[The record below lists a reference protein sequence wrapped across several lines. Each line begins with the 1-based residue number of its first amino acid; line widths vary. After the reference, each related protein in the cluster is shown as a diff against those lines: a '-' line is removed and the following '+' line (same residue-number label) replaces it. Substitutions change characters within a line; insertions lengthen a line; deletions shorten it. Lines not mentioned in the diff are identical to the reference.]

1 MSSVTQSDLSRP
13 TAENTSST
21 HAEVP
26 RTLAEPAPRALGLL
40 DQLGLWGNLGVS
52 LLGFGGAVVLLHP
65 NGPDA
70 PPMSL
75 LAALVATVVGTV
87 LGAGAIAL
95 ASVAGARTGAPGMVL
110 LRGLFGARLS
120 YVPTVLNTV
129 QMLGWS
135 TFEVVTIATAAS
147 QLLPSVPHWVFV
159 VVIGLLTT
167 GLALKPLGTVR
178 VLRRYV
184 TVAMVLAVGYLFVQ
198 LLRAPLPG
206 QSLGSESGGSWS
218 GFSIGVDTALAVA
231 VSWVPVAADYSR
243 HSRTVRAAAIGP
255 LVGFSLSQVACYALG
270 LLALLTVA
278 GDPDRVFSSFVAV
291 PLGGLAFA
299 VLVLRELDQ
308 SFTSVYSTTVS
319 LQNLAP
325 RWDRRIIS
333 VVIGVVVTLLA
344 LNLDIYGYASFLSL
358 IGSLFVPMFAVLVVD
373 YFLLGG
379 VRTWDLSAAARPR
392 RLMLLPWAAGF
403 VVYQLI
409 YPGQVGWWAQAW
421 EGIAGAIGFVPQAWM
436 SASLLSFLVAGL
448 VTGVVHLIT
457 RRRSPVP
464 ATT

>member
-13 TAENTSST
+13 TAEVTDQAR
-21 HAEVP
+21 AEVP
-26 RTLAEPAPRALGLL
+26 RTLVEPAPRALGRL

-120 YVPTVLNTV
+120 YVPTALNTV

-135 TFEVVTIATAAS
+135 TFEVVTIATAAG
-147 QLLPSVPHWVFV
+147 QLVPSVPRWVFV
-159 VVIGLLTT
+159 VAIGLFTT
-167 GLALKPLGTVR
+167 GLALWPLGTVR

-184 TVAMVLAVGYLFVQ
+184 TVAMVIALGYLFVQ

-206 QSLGSESGGSWS
+206 LTQGSWS

-243 HSRTVRAAAIGP
+243 HSRTVRAAAVGP
-255 LVGFSLSQVACYALG
+255 LVGFSLSQVACYAVG

-278 GDPDRVFSSFVAV
+278 GDPERVFSSFLAV

-319 LQNLAP
+319 LQNLRP

-379 VRTWDLSAAARPR
+379 IRTWDLSAAARPR
-392 RLMLLPWAAGF
+392 PLMLLPWAVGF
-403 VVYQLI
+403 VAYQLI
-409 YPGQVGWWAQAW
+409 YPGQVGWWAEAW
-421 EGIAGAIGFVPQAWM
+421 EGIAAAIGFVPQTWM

-448 VTGVVHLIT
+448 VTVAVHVAT
-457 RRRSPVP
+457 RLARRTPQHPPV
-464 ATT
+464 